1 MATVGASPFI
11 ESFTLSGELLAAI
24 PATLSLLCF
33 AMYVTRRGG
42 AHWLVLAGLLTG
54 CAVMVKQSAFDA
66 GLAAVA
72 YLLITERKR
81 ALPRVGLLL
90 GAAVVP
96 VVTGVLAARGPGEWL
111 GAVVAYRWRGDSILT
126 GSLLYRLDLLGVS
139 LPAAARALAL
149 LGLLAVIGWGRSH
162 LLVRLW
168 LGAALVGIV
177 GGGNFHYHYYIQL
190 VPPLSIL
197 AGVGAVRLL
206 TKPNRILV
214 AGCAACLV
222 ATLAVTVP
230 LWFRSGDAQARS
242 VWPRDPHLVHDAAA
256 ASYVRAHTRPA
267 DKILVIWGAASIYY
281 LADREPAIRYMWL
294 RNIQSLPGAL
304 GNVRLLLAR
313 RVPRLVVV
321 VQDPGRL
328 DKAGITQR
336 LLRTR
341 YERAAHVD
349 GVPIYRR
356 RG

>member
-1 MATVGASPFI
+1 VP
-11 ESFTLSGELLAAI
+11 
-24 PATLSLLCF
+24 
-33 AMYVTRRGG
+33 
-42 AHWLVLAGLLTG
+42 VLA
-54 CAVMVKQSAFDA
+54 
-66 GLAAVA
+66 
-72 YLLITERKR
+72 
-81 ALPRVGLLL
+81 
-90 GAAVVP
+90 
-96 VVTGVLAARGPGEWL
+96 GVLAARGPGEWL
-111 GAVVAYRWRGDSILT
+111 AAVVAYRWRGDSILT

-149 LGLLAVIGWGRSH
+149 LGLLAAIGWSRSH

-168 LGAALVGIV
+168 LVAALVGIV

-197 AGVGAVRLL
+197 AGVGAVRLV

-242 VWPRDPHLVHDAAA
+242 IWPHDPHLVHDAAA
-256 ASYVRAHTRPA
+256 ASYVRTHTRPA

-304 GNVRLLLAR
+304 AKVRLLLER

-328 DKAGITQR
+328 DKAGITER

-341 YERAAHVD
+341 YERAAQVD